1 MTVQIYTLD
10 LLLSLSCCKMCLI
23 ESSVDDALVFS
34 VFRSEDSLE
43 DRFAIKSKAVI
54 GGGHL
59 TANVARTPL
68 KKWELN
74 SNWLTAGKVF
84 GSILSSRFWG
94 GALRDD
100 AKNGCVED

>member
-1 MTVQIYTLD
+1 M
-10 LLLSLSCCKMCLI
+10 
-23 ESSVDDALVFS
+23 F
-34 VFRSEDSLE
+34 FRSEDSLE

-59 TANVARTPL
+59 TANLARTPL

-74 SNWLTAGKVF
+74 SNWLTAGIWFDSQQPFLGRSV
-84 GSILSSRFWG
+84 
-94 GALRDD
+94 RDD